1 MTRIDIEKK
10 ITEILFRRGYVLTY
24 EEVEP
29 SSSDD
34 MYEITFYL
42 ENDKERTIYRITE
55 ENKSLR
61 EQAVNNEALVQILA
75 EARSALVADDSYDS
89 DDIGYYKKAA

>member
-42 ENDKERTIYRITE
+42 ENDKERTVYRTMYIRNNNNPKRTAFVNLLDEIIDNYYETLNIGKKEDIT
-55 ENKSLR
+55 KW
-61 EQAVNNEALVQILA
+61 
-75 EARSALVADDSYDS
+75 DSTTE
-89 DDIGYYKKAA
+89 

>member
-29 SSSDD
+29 SSADD

-42 ENDKERTIYRITE
+42 ENDKERTVYRTMYIRNNKNPKRTAFVNLLDEIIDNYYETLNIGKKEDIT
-55 ENKSLR
+55 KW
-61 EQAVNNEALVQILA
+61 
-75 EARSALVADDSYDS
+75 DSTTD
-89 DDIGYYKKAA
+89 

>member
-10 ITEILFRRGYVLTY
+10 ITEILFRRGYILTY

-29 SSSDD
+29 SSEND

-42 ENDKERTIYRITE
+42 ENDKGRSVYKTMYIRN
-55 ENKSLR
+55 NKNPKKT
-61 EQAVNNEALVQILA
+61 AFVNLLDEIIDNYYETLN
-75 EARSALVADDSYDS
+75 
-89 DDIGYYKKAA
+89 IGKKEDVTNGVG

>member
-42 ENDKERTIYRITE
+42 ENDKERTVYRTMYIRNNNNPKRTAFVNLLDEIIDNYYETLNIGKKEDIT
-55 ENKSLR
+55 KW
-61 EQAVNNEALVQILA
+61 
-75 EARSALVADDSYDS
+75 DSTMD
-89 DDIGYYKKAA
+89 

>member
-29 SSSDD
+29 SSADD

-42 ENDKERTIYRITE
+42 ENDKERTIYRTMYIRN
-55 ENKSLR
+55 NKNPKR
-61 EQAVNNEALVQILA
+61 TAFVNLLDEIIDNYYETLNIGKKEDV
-75 EARSALVADDSYDS
+75 VKWDSTTD
-89 DDIGYYKKAA
+89 

>member
-29 SSSDD
+29 SSADD

-42 ENDKERTIYRITE
+42 ENDKERTVYRTMYIRN
-55 ENKSLR
+55 NKNPKR
-61 EQAVNNEALVQILA
+61 
-75 EARSALVADDSYDS
+75 
-89 DDIGYYKKAA
+89 

>member
-24 EEVEP
+24 EETEP
-29 SSSDD
+29 SSTDD

-42 ENDKERTIYRITE
+42 ENDKERTIYRTMYIRN
-55 ENKSLR
+55 NKNPKR
-61 EQAVNNEALVQILA
+61 TAFVNLLDEIIDNYYETLNIGKKEDV
-75 EARSALVADDSYDS
+75 SKWDSTME
-89 DDIGYYKKAA
+89 

>member
-29 SSSDD
+29 SSPED

-42 ENDKERTIYRITE
+42 ENDKERTAYRTMYIRN
-55 ENKSLR
+55 NK
-61 EQAVNNEALVQILA
+61 NPK
-75 EARSALVADDSYDS
+75 
-89 DDIGYYKKAA
+89 KKAFVNLLDEIIDNYYETLNIGKKEDVSKWDSTME

>member
-29 SSSDD
+29 SSADD

-42 ENDKERTIYRITE
+42 ENDKERTIYRTMYIRNNGNPKRTAFVNLLDE
-55 ENKSLR
+55 IIDNYYETLNIGKKEN
-61 EQAVNNEALVQILA
+61 
-75 EARSALVADDSYDS
+75 VAKWDSTTD
-89 DDIGYYKKAA
+89 